1 MVGKPA
7 AKVVAMALPEP
18 PRTLLW
24 KGHELYPARTR
35 DRRIAAA
42 LLLLSVVLLL
52 TAGCGGYS
60 SQAGKYLTEARSQ
73 VLGSAYALEHFGD
86 GEVSGPF
93 LRASLEQYAIAMKS
107 TARSISSLEPPPDA
121 REEHRQEVET
131 VSRARSL
138 VQQAG
143 HRGIA
148 LKRAKELAQ
157 KLRSITQELK
167 EP

>member
-24 KGHELYPARTR
+24 KGHKLYPARTR

-52 TAGCGGYS
+52 TTGCGGYS

-73 VLGSAYALEHFGD
+73 VLGFAYALARFGD

-107 TARSISSLEPPPDA
+107 TARSISGLKPPPDDIA
-121 REEHRQEVET
+121 ENQREVEAL
-131 VSRARSL
+131 SRARGL
-138 VQQAG
+138 VQEAG
-143 HRGIA
+143 HRGIDPQ
-148 LKRAKELAQ
+148 RAPELAQ
-157 KLRSITQELK
+157 KLRRITGELR